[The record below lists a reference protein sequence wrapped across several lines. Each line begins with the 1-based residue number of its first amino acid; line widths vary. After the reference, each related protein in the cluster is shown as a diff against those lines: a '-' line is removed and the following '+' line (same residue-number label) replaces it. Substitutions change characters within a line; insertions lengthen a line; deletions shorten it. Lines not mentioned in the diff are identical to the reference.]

1 MFLHQILQP
10 LIYTGSD
17 YDEEIADV
25 ISVSTAICQL
35 SKGEDVVPQFEKNE
49 THVACMVGDGHS
61 GTGCKEILDA
71 NSGTI
76 LHCMLHTGL
85 KDAMQMCLQLC
96 EDETSGAMVVLTL
109 YTIAE
114 RKLSIASVGDA
125 SCTVY
130 QHNKLIHAQPHHNCA
145 TVAASGELVQE
156 MQDQGISIESSNR
169 PTMVPSSDGAGM
181 TIEMK
186 PGYFIWGL
194 GQNIGAG
201 SFVGHRNMGRL
212 APFITECLVPEGD
225 FHLVMASDGVSDMV
239 HPADRLLSTIDV
251 TATAIAEDAK
261 LRWTVP
267 YFKPITQK
275 AFEKYNKDGFFV
287 LNPYSTT
294 ISKTANFNGK
304 QMRIKQ
310 VVAQQENEHSKVE
323 FINGAISSVS
333 NSSIRTKEHNRG
345 GDDISVLV
353 MTVKST

>member
-1 MFLHQILQP
+1 MFLHKILQP
-10 LIYTGSD
+10 LIYTSES
-17 YDEEIADV
+17 DEEIEDV

-35 SKGEDVVPQFEKNE
+35 SKGEDVVPQFEKND

-76 LHCMLHTGL
+76 LHCMLHAGL

-96 EDETSGAMVVLTL
+96 EDETSGAMVVLAL

-130 QHNKLIHAQPHHNCA
+130 QHGKLIHAQPHHNCA

-156 MQDQGISIESSNR
+156 MKDQGFSIESSNR
-169 PTMVPSSDGAGM
+169 PTMVPSSDGARM
-181 TIEMK
+181 TIELK

-212 APFITECLVPEGD
+212 APFVTECFVPEGD
-225 FHLVMASDGVSDMV
+225 FHLVMTSDGVSDMV

-251 TATAIAEDAK
+251 TATAIVEDAK

-267 YFKPITQK
+267 YFKPIAQK
-275 AFEKYNKDGFFV
+275 AFEGYNKNGFFV
-287 LNPYSTT
+287 LNRYSTT
-294 ISKTANFNGK
+294 ISQTANLNGK
-304 QMRIKQ
+304 QMRIKLK
-310 VVAQQENEHSKVE
+310 VPQENDHSTVE
-323 FINGAISSVS
+323 FINGAILSVS